1 MIKPLFD
8 LVLLERPKAEKIGH
22 LLIPKDLQ
30 KRHATLRCRVV
41 AKGPYADESIIIGSN
56 VLIGIHT
63 GTWINADGRP
73 VASESAAEFFIC
85 QDKDVLAI
93 VDDEEHDDRR
103 DRDLAS
109 AVERI
114 ANRIPDY
121 I

>member
-8 LVLLERPKAEKIGH
+8 LVLLERAKAEKIGS
-22 LLIPKDLQ
+22 IIVPRDMQ

-41 AKGPYADESIIIGSN
+41 AKGPNADESVPIGAW

-73 VASESAAEFFIC
+73 VADQSTAEFFIC
-85 QDKDVLAI
+85 QDRDVLA
-93 VDDEEHDDRR
+93 VVGEEEVDDRR
-103 DRDLAS
+103 DAGLAA
-109 AVERI
+109 AVERV
-114 ANRIPDY
+114 ASRIPNY